1 MMMDISPFKKI
12 LTSLSRVSPFTVEIW
27 NGSKPLLSYENG
39 QDESTIKNEVKN
51 LSVSIKKNT
60 AFQHGRLNDS
70 SAVFGMPLKHDEKT
84 VGSLIAYGKKFDGN
98 GQVKEMET
106 FLTDLAELM
115 EDRWHGQKEMEE
127 MAGELTQSFE
137 ELHFYSLLDAKISTL
152 EFSGS
157 LLRDLIE
164 NLMEALRVDL
174 AFARF
179 PQREKYNLLAT
190 NANLSREKITP
201 EDFVDRLFHRTLSDA
216 SRLDENHFI
225 LNDSREIPDFSTL
238 HPKPFRYLA
247 VPLRHKGEVYG
258 WLGMLA
264 FDLEEY
270 FHRSE
275 LNLLSTMAKQIAMII
290 ANTDLYRDMER
301 FVINIVKSLVH
312 AIEVKDVYTRGHS
325 ERVNRYCMMMADRLD
340 LDKQDKKNLHWAS
353 ILHDIGK
360 IGVPETILN
369 KPDKLDHEEYDLV
382 KNHSQK
388 GYDILKPIEQLAG
401 SLPGILYHHE
411 RYDGKGYPE
420 GLKGE
425 AIPLHAR
432 IIAVADTF
440 DAITSDRAYRSGRHP
455 ENALSIMKHA
465 AGSQLDAELFEIFQK
480 IYRDQFG
487 FRNENAHVNKSH

>member
-1 MMMDISPFKKI
+1 MMMDISPFKKF
-12 LTSLSRVSPFTVEIW
+12 LASLSRVSPFTVEIW
-27 NGSKPLLSYENG
+27 NGSQPLLSYENG
-39 QDESTIKNEVKN
+39 QEESTIKNDVKS
-51 LSVSIKKNT
+51 LSVSIKKNA
-60 AFQHGRLNDS
+60 AFQHGRLKDS
-70 SAVFGMPLKHDEKT
+70 SAVFGMPLNHDEET
-84 VGSLIAYGKKFDGN
+84 VGSLIAYGTKVDGN

-106 FLTDLAELM
+106 FLTGLAELM

-127 MAGELTQSFE
+127 MADELTQNFE
-137 ELHFYSLLDAKISTL
+137 ELHFYSLLDAKIRTL

-164 NLMEALRVDL
+164 NLLEALRVDL

-179 PQREKYNLLAT
+179 PQREKYNLVAN

-201 EDFVDRLFHRTLSDA
+201 EDFVDRLFHRTLSEV

-225 LNDSREIPDFSTL
+225 LNDSREIPGFSTL

-247 VPLRHKGEVYG
+247 VPMQHKGEVYG

-264 FDLEEY
+264 FNLEEY
-270 FHRSE
+270 FQRSE

-312 AIEVKDVYTRGHS
+312 AIEVKDLYTRGHS

-340 LDKQDKKNLHWAS
+340 LDKEDKENLHWAS

-360 IGVPETILN
+360 IGIPESILT
-369 KPDKLDHEEYDLV
+369 KPEDLDDEEYGLV
-382 KNHSQK
+382 KNHSLK
-388 GYDILKPIEQLAG
+388 GFEILQPIEQLAG

-425 AIPLHAR
+425 AIPLYAR

-440 DAITSDRAYRSGRHP
+440 DAITSDRAYRSSRHA

-487 FRNENAHVNKSH
+487 FRSQNAHVNKSH